1 MLPYTTTWDLI
12 VHAQRSDFL
21 CGQVHDLIWIRKVD
35 PATIGYL
42 QPLLYFKGFHAIQ
55 VQRISH
61 VLWATNNLRKKMTA
75 LALQSRMAEVF
86 GVDAHPGA
94 RISHS
99 VMLDHASGIVIGET
113 ASIGHSCY
121 ILHGVTL
128 GATGKSSSFDR
139 HPKVRNNVKIGAGA
153 MILGN
158 IALEDGVVVGA
169 GAVVTIPVPKVL
181 PNPPAPPTHTFRLPA
196 SPFRPRP
203 ASCAAERASKLT
215 GWGGRGRRSWG

>member
-1 MLPYTTTWDLI
+1 MFGIFHLI
-12 VHAQRSDFL
+12 SICVL
-21 CGQVHDLIWIRKVD
+21 QVHDLIWIRKVD

-55 VQRISH
+55 VQRLTH

-75 LALQSRMAEVF
+75 LSLQSRVAEVF

-99 VMLDHASGIVIGET
+99 VMLDHASGVVIGET

-169 GAVVTIPVPKVL
+169 GAVVTLPVPKVL
-181 PNPPAPPTHTFRLPA
+181 PGDPACLGSLPVFCRARTHAWLLA
-196 SPFRPRP
+196 GGSG
-203 ASCAAERASKLT
+203 
-215 GWGGRGRRSWG
+215 GWGESDSGGYAEKGRA